1 MMRKIGNILLNL
13 GFGIM
18 VVFLLVALVVG
29 AL

>member
-1 MMRKIGNILLNL
+1 MMKKIGNIFLKV

>member
-1 MMRKIGNILLNL
+1 MMKKIGNILLKI